1 MGVVHGMVDW
11 KRKPVN
17 KDKHGGIGAA
27 TFIHFLVVMTNLT
40 FIGNVFN
47 LVTYFRQTMHMDVA
61 TASTAVTNIMGVASA
76 FALVGGFFSD
86 SYITRFT
93 AILVFGP
100 FEFLGYVLLATQ
112 AHLPSLQP
120 PVCDISV
127 QFDNCKQV
135 HGYNV
140 VILYVGVYV
149 LSFGEGCLRANL
161 ASFGGDQFDDN
172 DPIEL
177 QQKSSFFNW
186 YTFSISLGA
195 IIGLT
200 LIVWIQENKGWDFA
214 FTLSAGL
221 VLIGLIVVASG
232 VSFYRNL
239 IPTGS
244 PLTRMLQVLVGAY
257 RKRKLQFPEIDEEI
271 YLAYNKGENV
281 GEVLPH
287 TKGLKWLDRASISDG
302 KTGNW
307 YLCSVSQVEE
317 MKIVLRMV
325 PVFISSMICYI
336 PIPLLL
342 TLTIQQGG
350 TMNTKLGAI
359 HVPPASLFVIPVSF
373 QLVMLVIYDR
383 LFVPFARKITRCPTG
398 ITHLQRVGVGYVA
411 TISATVIG
419 AVIEKKRKGVA
430 EAHGL
435 LDSGNQ
441 VPMSVMWLGLQFF
454 VLGINDVTTFVGLLE
469 FFNTEVSRGM
479 KSLGTAIF
487 FCNIGL
493 ASFISSIVVNIVNKV
508 TRHGG
513 IGWLE
518 GNNINRDYIDR
529 FYWLLSV
536 LGFLGFLNYMYWAR
550 RYTYRQHNL
559 TPVS

>member
-1 MGVVHGMVDW
+1 MDVVQGMVDW

-17 KDKHGGIGAA
+17 KEKHGGIRAA

-47 LVTYFRQTMHMDVA
+47 IVTYFRQTMHMDVA
-61 TASTAVTNIMGVASA
+61 TASTTVTNIMGVSSA

-112 AHLPSLQP
+112 AHLQSLQP
-120 PVCDISV
+120 PVCDMSA

-135 HGYNV
+135 HGYQAV
-140 VILYVGVYV
+140 VLYLGIYILA
-149 LSFGEGCLRANL
+149 FGEGCLRANL
-161 ASFGGDQFDDN
+161 ASLGGDQFDDN
-172 DPIEL
+172 DPTEI

-221 VLIGLIVVASG
+221 VLLGVTVVASG
-232 VSFYRNL
+232 FSLYRNL

-244 PLTRMLQVLVGAY
+244 PLTRMLQVLVAAY
-257 RKRKLQFPEIDEEI
+257 RKRKLQFPEIDEDN
-271 YLAYNKGENV
+271 YLPYNKEENV

-302 KTGNW
+302 KTGTW

-336 PIPLLL
+336 PNPLLL

-359 HVPPASLFVIPVSF
+359 HVPPASLFVIPVTF
-373 QLVMLVIYDR
+373 QLVILVVYDR
-383 LFVPFARKITRCPTG
+383 LFVPFARRITRCPTG
-398 ITHLQRVGVGYVA
+398 ITHLQRIGVGFVT

-419 AVIEKKRKGVA
+419 AFVERKRKGVA

-454 VLGINDVTTFVGLLE
+454 VLGINDVTAFVGLLE
-469 FFNTEVSRGM
+469 FFNTEVSKGM
-479 KSLGTAIF
+479 KSLGTALF
-487 FCNIGL
+487 WCNIGL
-493 ASFISSIVVNIVNKV
+493 ASFISSIVVNVVNKI
-508 TRHGG
+508 TRQGG

-518 GNNINRDYIDR
+518 GKNINRDYIDR

-536 LGFLGFLNYMYWAR
+536 LGFLAFLNYLYWAK
-550 RYTYRQHNL
+550 RYTYRQHSL
-559 TPVS
+559 APIS

>member
-1 MGVVHGMVDW
+1 MDAVQGMVDW
-11 KRKPVN
+11 KRKSVN
-17 KDKHGGIGAA
+17 KDKHGGTRAA

-120 PVCDISV
+120 PICDMSA
-127 QFDNCKQV
+127 QFGNCKQV
-135 HGYNV
+135 HGYNAV
-140 VILYVGVYV
+140 VLYVGVYV
-149 LSFGEGCLRANL
+149 LAFGEGCLRANL

-172 DPIEL
+172 DPTEL

-200 LIVWIQENKGWDFA
+200 LLVSIQENKGWDFA

-221 VLIGLIVVASG
+221 ILLGLIVVSSG
-232 VSFYRNL
+232 ISFYRNL

-244 PLTRMLQVLVGAY
+244 PLTRMLQVLVAAY
-257 RKRKLQFPEIDEEI
+257 QKRKLQFPEIDEET
-271 YLAYNKGENV
+271 YLAYNKEENV

-302 KTGNW
+302 KTGN
-307 YLCSVSQVEE
+307 C
-317 MKIVLRMV
+317 
-325 PVFISSMICYI
+325 SMIGYV

-359 HVPPASLFVIPVSF
+359 HVPPASLFVIPVTF

-383 LFVPFARKITRCPTG
+383 IFVPFARTITRCPTG

-411 TISATVIG
+411 TILATVIG
-419 AVIEKKRKGVA
+419 AIIERKRKGVA

-454 VLGINDVTTFVGLLE
+454 AMGFNDVTTFVGLLE

-493 ASFISSIVVNIVNKV
+493 ASFISSIIVNVVNKI
-508 TRHGG
+508 TRHRG

-529 FYWLLSV
+529 FYWLLSI
-536 LGFLGFLNYMYWAR
+536 LGFLAFLNYLYWAR

-559 TPVS
+559 APVS